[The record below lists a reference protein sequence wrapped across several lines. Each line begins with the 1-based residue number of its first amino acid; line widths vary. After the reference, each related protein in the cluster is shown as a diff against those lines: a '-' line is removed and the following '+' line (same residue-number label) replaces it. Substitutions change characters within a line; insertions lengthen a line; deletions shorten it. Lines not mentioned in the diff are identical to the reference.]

1 MDSNDTKASGIHQQ
15 LEAPMEILRL
25 EGLSKRYG
33 NIQAVNG
40 LDLRI
45 LKGQVYGL
53 LGPNGS
59 GKTTTLGIILGI
71 LRQTSGNYFWFG
83 KPSEATV
90 YTRIGSL
97 LERPNFYPYLSAV
110 NNLEIIALIRGV
122 YKADIEAV
130 LHLVDL
136 YPRRNHKVQTFS
148 YGMKQRLALASALLG
163 EPEVLILD
171 EPTNGL
177 DPEGIFEIRNII
189 GKVASTGTTVLLA
202 SHLLDEVQKVCTH
215 VAILH
220 RGIKKFSG
228 PVDELLSEGE
238 TLELSATDLK
248 ALENVVMKLPEYLSH
263 KIKNQMIEL
272 KVNGKTDAAAINQFL
287 HQNGVSCSHL
297 SIHKQS
303 LEQNFLE
310 LLQKSSS

>member
-1 MDSNDTKASGIHQQ
+1 MNNNDINASGFHQQ
-15 LEAPMEILRL
+15 FQTPLEILRL
-25 EGLSKRYG
+25 EGLGKRYG
-33 NIQAVNG
+33 NIQAVKELN
-40 LDLRI
+40 LSL

-71 LRQTSGNYFWFG
+71 LRQTSGKYFWFG
-83 KPSEATV
+83 QPAETTI
-90 YTRIGSL
+90 YRRIGSL

-122 YKADIEAV
+122 DKAGIEAV

-136 YPRRNHKVQTFS
+136 HSRKNHKVQTFS

-189 GKVASTGTTVLLA
+189 GRVASTGTTVLIA

-220 RGIKKFSG
+220 RGIKKYSG

-238 TLELSATDLK
+238 TLELSATDMK
-248 ALENVVMKLPEYLSH
+248 ALENAVLKLPAYLSH
-263 KIKNQMIEL
+263 KIKNQIIEL
-272 KVNGKTDAAAINQFL
+272 KVDGNIDASAINQFL
-287 HQNGVSCSHL
+287 HQNGVSCSHI

-303 LEQNFLE
+303 LERNFLE
-310 LLQKSSS
+310 LLQKQSS

>member
-1 MDSNDTKASGIHQQ
+1 MNYNNIKASETPQQ
-15 LEAPMEILRL
+15 SEIPIEILRL

-33 NIQAVNG
+33 NIQAVNK
-40 LDLRI
+40 LDLNI
-45 LKGQVYGL
+45 NKGQVYGL

-71 LRQTSGNYFWFG
+71 LRQTSGNYYWFG
-83 KPSEATV
+83 KPSEATL
-90 YTRIGSL
+90 YRRIGSL

-110 NNLEIIALIRGV
+110 NNLQITALIRGV
-122 YKADIEAV
+122 NNADIESV

-136 YPRRNHKVQTFS
+136 YPRRNHKVHTFS
-148 YGMKQRLALASALLG
+148 YGMKQRLALASVLLG

-189 GKVASTGTTVLLA
+189 GNVASTGTTVLLA

-228 PVDELLSEGE
+228 PVAELLSEE
-238 TLELSATDLK
+238 EILELSAKDLNT
-248 ALENVVMKLPEYLSH
+248 LESAIIKLPEYLSH
-263 KIKNQMIEL
+263 KINNQTIEL
-272 KVNGKTDAAAINQFL
+272 KVKGKSDAAKINHFL
-287 HQNGVSCSHL
+287 HQNGVSCSHI
-297 SIHKQS
+297 SMHKHS